1 MMNTKIGA
9 VMVVGGGVTGM
20 QAALDLAD
28 SGYYVYLVEKS
39 SSIGGIMSQLDKTF
53 PTNDCSMCILSPKLV
68 EVGRHINIELM
79 TLSEVGQISGEEGNF
94 TVQVTQHPRYVDMK
108 KCIACGA
115 CAEKCPKKIPNEYD
129 GGLAKRKAIYV
140 KYPQAVPL
148 KYAIDD
154 RFCIKLTKGKC
165 GICEKVCPAGAINYE
180 DTRKELELHV
190 GAVILSHGVE
200 TYDPKAYDTFNY
212 AKSKNIV
219 TSLEFERMLSA
230 SGPFGGHLV
239 RPSDH
244 KEPQKIAWLQCIGSR
259 DAHLGRGYCSGVCCT
274 YAIKEALLAKEHASN
289 NMDAAIFY
297 IDVRTYGKDFEQ
309 YYNRAKKEYGVR
321 FVKSRITTVNPVGD
335 TGRHVVRYVAESG
348 ELMAE
353 EFDIIVLSVGI
364 STTSEGRELAQRLG
378 VKVDEYG
385 FAETDS
391 FNPVATST
399 PGIYVCGAFE
409 SPKDIPTSVVDAS
422 AGAGEAGALLAEA
435 RNTLTKTAK
444 IPQQSDIRG
453 QAPRIGVFVC
463 RCGTNI
469 AGVVDVPAVAEYA
482 KTLPGVAY
490 VGDNMF
496 SCSQDTQDK
505 MAALIREQGLNRI
518 VVAAC
523 TPKTHEPLF
532 QETMAAAGLNK
543 YLFDMCNIRN
553 QCSWVHKD
561 NPEKATQKAKDLV
574 RMAVAKA
581 ALLDPLTEPVLDID
595 PKALVIGGGVA
606 GMVAAGNLSAQG
618 YHTYLVEKTH
628 RLGGQAGNL
637 HETWRGENVQ
647 AYLAELEASVRNDPH
662 IEIFTNAGITEVAGF
677 VGNFTTRVTA
687 DGQSKELKHGVA
699 IFAVGA
705 SEYKPRGMYLYGEND
720 RVLTHQELEKR
731 FIANDTNLDATQ
743 TAVFIQCVGSR
754 IPERPYCSRVC
765 CTQSVKNAMALKQR
779 RPSMDICVLYRDM
792 RSYGLRE
799 DLYRRAREAGIM
811 FVRYDFDKPLDVTP
825 GSGCVNLSFTSS
837 ALHHRMQIS
846 AHLLVL
852 ATAMVPEKENPLA
865 QMFKV
870 TQKEDGFFAEAH
882 VKLRPSDFATDGV
895 FLAGLCHAPKSLD
908 ESVTQAKAAAAR
920 AVTLLSKKS
929 IAVSGTV
936 AQVNPSC
943 CSACGVC
950 VSICPYSAPELDNK
964 SGKAMIHSTLCKGCG
979 LCVSSCR
986 SGAIHLKGFDISQIM
1001 AQIGSF

>member
-68 EVGRHINIELM
+68 EVGRHINIELL

-289 NMDAAIFY
+289 NLDAAIFY

-378 VKVDEYG
+378 VKMDEYG

-453 QAPRIGVFVC
+453 QAPRIGC
-463 RCGTNI
+463 LC
-469 AGVVDVPAVAEYA
+469 
-482 KTLPGVAY
+482 LPLRHQHRGGSGCSGRGGICENPSGVAY

-496 SCSQDTQDK
+496 SCSQ
-505 MAALIREQGLNRI
+505 
-518 VVAAC
+518 
-523 TPKTHEPLF
+523 
-532 QETMAAAGLNK
+532 
-543 YLFDMCNIRN
+543 
-553 QCSWVHKD
+553 
-561 NPEKATQKAKDLV
+561 
-574 RMAVAKA
+574 
-581 ALLDPLTEPVLDID
+581 
-595 PKALVIGGGVA
+595 
-606 GMVAAGNLSAQG
+606 G
-618 YHTYLVEKTH
+618 Y
-628 RLGGQAGNL
+628 
-637 HETWRGENVQ
+637 
-647 AYLAELEASVRNDPH
+647 
-662 IEIFTNAGITEVAGF
+662 
-677 VGNFTTRVTA
+677 
-687 DGQSKELKHGVA
+687 
-699 IFAVGA
+699 
-705 SEYKPRGMYLYGEND
+705 
-720 RVLTHQELEKR
+720 
-731 FIANDTNLDATQ
+731 
-743 TAVFIQCVGSR
+743 
-754 IPERPYCSRVC
+754 
-765 CTQSVKNAMALKQR
+765 
-779 RPSMDICVLYRDM
+779 
-792 RSYGLRE
+792 
-799 DLYRRAREAGIM
+799 
-811 FVRYDFDKPLDVTP
+811 P
-825 GSGCVNLSFTSS
+825 G
-837 ALHHRMQIS
+837 
-846 AHLLVL
+846 
-852 ATAMVPEKENPLA
+852 
-865 QMFKV
+865 
-870 TQKEDGFFAEAH
+870 
-882 VKLRPSDFATDGV
+882 
-895 FLAGLCHAPKSLD
+895 
-908 ESVTQAKAAAAR
+908 
-920 AVTLLSKKS
+920 
-929 IAVSGTV
+929 
-936 AQVNPSC
+936 
-943 CSACGVC
+943 
-950 VSICPYSAPELDNK
+950 
-964 SGKAMIHSTLCKGCG
+964 
-979 LCVSSCR
+979 
-986 SGAIHLKGFDISQIM
+986 
-1001 AQIGSF
+1001 